1 MLWKL
6 VRTNLEMILTDH
18 IALIGV
24 SKLLLSVDILIKHN
38 ILKNVLGAVYPLS
51 VPVKHALALID

>member
-1 MLWKL
+1 
-6 VRTNLEMILTDH
+6 MILTDH